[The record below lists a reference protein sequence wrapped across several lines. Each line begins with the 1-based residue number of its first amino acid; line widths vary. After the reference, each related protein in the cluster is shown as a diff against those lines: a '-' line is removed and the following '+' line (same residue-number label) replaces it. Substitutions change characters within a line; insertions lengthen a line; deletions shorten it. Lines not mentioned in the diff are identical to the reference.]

1 MYEDLEIKHYYTP
14 HFIKINTSTIKR
26 KCEDFIVM
34 ETYKSNEVLID
45 DDIVNMS
52 KFHISHNRIMSLPLN
67 PTKEERKNIYEQSKY
82 FPFIKLK
89 TVNGNFVTEN
99 TDEDYFVFTL
109 KKINQ
114 NTSDAI
120 GILSMLLHIP
130 YKEFS
135 FSGNK
140 DKKAITYQKIGCKVS
155 FTKLFL
161 LACHLKND
169 DDCLK
174 KFSTIFNFIKTSDII
189 QFKKKDYMINIFDIH
204 KGSPIKM
211 GDHTGNRFKITIRD
225 VNCDNIIPTKQF
237 FLNYFGPQRF
247 GKNCNN
253 HKIGELIINK
263 EYDLAIDMIYND
275 VFHNK
280 THDNGKS
287 KIQRFIESQR
297 HKGKTAK
304 SIFFNLNRDSQM
316 LYLHAYQ
323 SYIFNGAINERI
335 QLTDVLNINEE
346 LNLVKLPSKFCKGGK
361 RKIIE
366 QIQDLRI
373 SKNKHDIIVEFTL
386 NKSCYATM
394 ALREL
399 FGNNIMLN

>member
-1 MYEDLEIKHYYTP
+1 MCEDLEIKHYYTS

-34 ETYKSNEVLID
+34 EIYESNKVLID
-45 DDIVNMS
+45 DEIINIS
-52 KFHISHNRIMSLPLN
+52 KFHISYNQIMSLPIN
-67 PTKEERKNIYEQSKY
+67 PTKEERKKIYEQTKY
-82 FPFIKLK
+82 FPFIKLR
-89 TVNGNFVTEN
+89 TVDGNFVKED
-99 TDEDYFVFTL
+99 TDEDYFIFTL
-109 KKINQ
+109 KKVNQ

-120 GILSMLLHIP
+120 GVLSMLLHIP

-140 DKKAITYQKIGCKVS
+140 DKKAITYQKVGCKVS

-169 DDCLK
+169 EDYLK
-174 KFSTIFNFIKTSDII
+174 KFSTVFNFINKSDII
-189 QFKKKDYMINIFDIH
+189 QFEKKDYMINIFDIH
-204 KGSPIKM
+204 KGNPIKM
-211 GDHTGNRFKITIRD
+211 GDHTGNRFKITIHD
-225 VNCDNIIPTKQF
+225 ADYDTISTKQF
-237 FLNYFGPQRF
+237 FFNYFGPQRF

-253 HKIGELIINK
+253 HKIGELIIKK
-263 EYDLAIDMIYND
+263 EYDLAIDMMYND
-275 VFHNK
+275 IFHNK
-280 THDNGKS
+280 IHDNGKS

-304 SIFFNLNRDSQM
+304 NIFFNLNRDSQM

-323 SYIFNGAINERI
+323 SYIFNNAINERI
-335 QLTDVLNINEE
+335 QSTNVLNINEE
-346 LNLVKLPSKFCKGGK
+346 LDLVKLPNKFCKGGK

-366 QIQDLRI
+366 KIQDLHI
-373 SKNKHDIIVEFTL
+373 SKNKHDIVVEFTL

-399 FGNNIMLN
+399 FGNNIILN